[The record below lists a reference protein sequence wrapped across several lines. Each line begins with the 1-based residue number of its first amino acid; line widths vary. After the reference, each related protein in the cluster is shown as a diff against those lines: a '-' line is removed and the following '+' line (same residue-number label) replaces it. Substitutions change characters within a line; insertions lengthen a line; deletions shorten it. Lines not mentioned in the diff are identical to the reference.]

1 MQPTVSIIVPV
12 YNAEATLRRC
22 VDSILN
28 QDYRDFE
35 LILVNDG
42 SQDGSGAIC
51 DAYAA
56 QDPRVTAIHK
66 PNTGVSDT
74 RNLAISRA
82 QGTYLQFLDSD
93 DWITPDA
100 TTLLVQTAQQ
110 HSCDLVIS
118 DFYRVVGE
126 RVSRKG
132 DIDDDTVLSREEYA
146 AHMMGSGVH
155 TSRVKRSSK
164 RIGKAFNT
172 DIKLNVSQKT
182 IVISA
187 THNETGETYSEVVD
201 IPALPISFEHNA
213 ELSAL
218 SWETYD
224 QHLSLEEV
232 RQKYNEIVSAPK
244 MDPMF
249 VLILVGLA
257 NASFCRL
264 FGGDWLSMGIV
275 LSATITGMFL
285 RQRMQANHINHYVVF
300 AVSAFVASLCASTSL
315 IFDTT
320 SEIALATSVL
330 YLIPGVPLI
339 NGIIDIVQGETLIGC
354 SRLISAF
361 LLIIC
366 IAIGMSFTLMLVK
379 NSLI

>member
-339 NGIIDIVQGETLIGC
+339 NGIIDIVEGETLIGC